1 MKDETLKATG
11 RKQVKLYLSHEAADL
26 LREAARR
33 ETLNMS
39 SYVDVMLK
47 RELRTADG
55 AGAASGPAR
64 RAEADNGPVAPAPS
78 TVKQPEPKGDF
89 NLDL

>member
-47 RELRTADG
+47 RELRTRE
-55 AGAASGPAR
+55 AAPIPTVIANVLKARPIVTAAEPRPAK
-64 RAEADNGPVAPAPS
+64 E
-78 TVKQPEPKGDF
+78 GDF

>member
-47 RELRTADG
+47 RELRTAVA
-55 AGAASGPAR
+55 AGAVPIGHETE
-64 RAEADNGPVAPAPS
+64 RAPVAPAAS